1 LLGGILENSEQLNI
15 NGYPGLARIPILKY
29 LFSQENKSTSENEIV
44 FALIPHIVRGQDFSE
59 LNNQSVDVGTA
70 NGIELRR
77 AESPQSTQE
86 PPQAFVRPANNV
98 PPQPS
103 PSAVNTPPAQAPE
116 AGAQQNVV
124 QGAGAAPL
132 PPSFQ
137 QPGATPPQQQA
148 SASPPP
154 EGTLQAGNA
163 VLSFEPAA
171 MNQPLNSTFV
181 VNLSVSNAANMYSVP
196 SQISY
201 DPKVLQLV
209 NVSNGGF
216 LGKDG
221 QPVAL
226 VHRDDPSAGTLQVTA
241 TRPPGSGGV
250 SGQGPVFTL
259 TFMAK
264 SPGQATISVSR
275 AGARDPSMQA
285 IPVAGG
291 QAMITVK

>member
-1 LLGGILENSEQLNI
+1 
-15 NGYPGLARIPILKY
+15 
-29 LFSQENKSTSENEIV
+29 
-44 FALIPHIVRGQDFSE
+44 
-59 LNNQSVDVGTA
+59 
-70 NGIELRR
+70 
-77 AESPQSTQE
+77 
-86 PPQAFVRPANNV
+86 
-98 PPQPS
+98 
-103 PSAVNTPPAQAPE
+103 
-116 AGAQQNVV
+116 
-124 QGAGAAPL
+124 
-132 PPSFQ
+132 
-137 QPGATPPQQQA
+137 
-148 SASPPP
+148 
-154 EGTLQAGNA
+154 

-171 MNQPLNSTFV
+171 LNQAVNSTFV
-181 VNLSVSNAANMYSVP
+181 VNLSVSNASNMYSVP
-196 SQISY
+196 SQVSY

-226 VHRDDPSAGTLQVTA
+226 VHRDDPVSGTLQITA